1 MIKMNAIVVIQDI
14 LKLVRMIIQYVS
26 NAVKIVINAKV
37 HQSVQIVNMAMYLIM
52 IYLNVFY
59 VNKTL
64 IFVKDAKN
72 KAIVYNVK
80 MDTI

>member
-1 MIKMNAIVVIQDI
+1 
-14 LKLVRMIIQYVS
+14 
-26 NAVKIVINAKV
+26 
-37 HQSVQIVNMAMYLIM
+37 MYLIM